1 MRPGRAPTLQLRA
14 PASVSFGSGKRSL
27 GQGSREGAEALSPPI
42 PLLGLQEVG
51 VSLVGG
57 WKETKLL
64 VQLPAFGWAEGW
76 EMVQHGSA
84 WQCGT
89 AWHGMAVWHSVARP
103 GTAQWAPGMP
113 WAHQD
118 KAWNPCVSMGAAE
131 PEQTQPGWMRPA
143 PAPRSDREAP
153 ASGMNSQS
161 KTRQPESTTP

>member
-14 PASVSFGSGKRSL
+14 PASVSFGSRKGSP

-42 PLLGLQEVG
+42 PLLGLQEAG
-51 VSLVGG
+51 VSLGG
-57 WKETKLL
+57 WKEAKL
-64 VQLPAFGWAEGW
+64 VQLPAAGCAEQWGGGF
-76 EMVQHGSA
+76 VQPVWHNL
-84 WQCGT
+84 
-89 AWHGMAVWHSVARP
+89 AWHD
-103 GTAQWAPGMP
+103 APWDALGP
-113 WAHQD
+113 SGHTG
-118 KAWNPCVSMGAAE
+118 NPRVSMGAAE